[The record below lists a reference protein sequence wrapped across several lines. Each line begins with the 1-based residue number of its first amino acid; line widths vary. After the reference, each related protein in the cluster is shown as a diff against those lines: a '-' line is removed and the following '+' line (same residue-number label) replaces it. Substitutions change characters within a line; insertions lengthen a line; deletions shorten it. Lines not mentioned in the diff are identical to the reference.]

1 MDKPY
6 KRDLELLQAEL
17 GHYEYFAKKFT
28 QECDPVHAK
37 EFREVCTEIKGAI
50 EAVKKRQDA
59 ALAEWAALS
68 LSKRRAVLLP
78 LIAALEETVSTA
90 KMKGCPEFAAY
101 LDSYMSGYLIDLQ
114 DFRE

>member
-6 KRDLELLQAEL
+6 EKDLELLQAEL
-17 GHYEYFAKKFT
+17 GHYEYFATKFT

-59 ALAEWAALS
+59 ALSEWAALS

-78 LIAALEETVSTA
+78 LIGALEETVQIARNKS
-90 KMKGCPEFAAY
+90 CPEFATY
-101 LDSYMSGYLIDLQ
+101 LDEFLSGYLADLQ
-114 DFRE
+114 DF